1 MTLTSENP
9 NFVFSEKR
17 DLYLRPET
25 FDDSVAAEV
34 SGYKLLN
41 PRDGGT
47 LLDIGGNI
55 GAVSR
60 WWLKNGGDRVVSVE
74 PEPENAQLLRK
85 NLEEFGDRATVYE
98 AAAVNRSAPKTLN
111 LFLNNGINKGAHT
124 IRETRGRNTVE
135 VQTVPLFD
143 LIEQHNPNAVKIDI
157 EGGEFQLL
165 DEILSLPPQVTR
177 FAIEYHLNPKGHRE
191 LGRDLD
197 AQLQAP
203 ERGWTPVRGSALTS
217 SAWFVMRVY
226 HR

>member
-1 MTLTSENP
+1 MTLTSEN
-9 NFVFSEKR
+9 FIFSSKR

-34 SGYKLLN
+34 SGYKLLQ
-41 PRDGGT
+41 PSDGGT

-55 GAVSR
+55 GAVAR
-60 WWLKNGGDRVVSVE
+60 WWMKKGGDKVVSVE
-74 PEPENAQLLRK
+74 PEPENATLLRK
-85 NLEEFGDRATVYE
+85 NLEEFGDRAVVYE
-98 AAAVNRSAPKTLN
+98 AAAVNRNAPKSLN

-124 IRETRGRNTVE
+124 IRETRGRNTIE

-143 LIEQHNPNAVKIDI
+143 LIEEHNPNAVKIDI

-191 LGRDLD
+191 MGKDLD
-197 AQLQAP
+197 AQLQDP
-203 ERGWTPVRGSALTS
+203 SRGWTPVRGSALTS

>member
-1 MTLTSENP
+1 MIDTSS
-9 NFVFSEKR
+9 FVFSEKR

-25 FDDSVAAEV
+25 FDDAVAMEV
-34 SGYKLLN
+34 SGYKKLN
-41 PRDGGT
+41 PADGGT

-55 GAVSR
+55 GAVAR
-60 WWLKNGGDRVVSVE
+60 WWMKNGGDRVISVE
-74 PEPENAQLLRK
+74 PEPENAALLRK
-85 NLEEFGDRATVYE
+85 NLEEFGDRATVIE
-98 AAAVNRSAPKTLN
+98 AAAVNQTAPKTLG
-111 LFLNNGINKGAHT
+111 LYLNNGINKGAHT
-124 IRETRGRNTVE
+124 LRETRGRNSIE

-143 LIEQHNPNAVKIDI
+143 LFRTYNPHAVKIDI

-165 DEILSLPPQVTR
+165 DEILSLPADTNR

-197 AQLQAP
+197 AKLQ
-203 ERGWTPVRGSALTS
+203 EQGWRPVRGTELST

>member
-1 MTLTSENP
+1 MTLTDP
-9 NFVFSEKR
+9 NFFFSSKR

-41 PRDGGT
+41 PRAGGT
-47 LLDIGGNI
+47 LLDVGGNI

-60 WWLKNGGDRVVSVE
+60 WWMKNGGENVVAVE
-74 PEPENAQLLRK
+74 PEPENTQLLRK

-98 AAAVNRSAPKTLN
+98 AAAVNRAAPKTLN

-124 IRETRGRNTVE
+124 IRETRGRGTIE

-143 LIEQHNPNAVKIDI
+143 LIERHNPHAVKIDI
-157 EGGEFQLL
+157 EGGEFQLI

-191 LGRDLD
+191 MGRDLD
-197 AQLQAP
+197 AALQDSS
-203 ERGWTPVRGSALTS
+203 RGWAPVRGTALTS
-217 SAWFVMRVY
+217 SAWYVMRVY

>member
-1 MTLTSENP
+1 MTLTDS
-9 NFVFSEKR
+9 NFFFSSKR

-34 SGYKLLN
+34 SGYKLLK

-60 WWLKNGGDRVVSVE
+60 WWMKNGGESVVAVE
-74 PEPENAQLLRK
+74 PEPENTQLLRK

-98 AAAVNRSAPKTLN
+98 AAAVNRAAPKTLS

-124 IRETRGRNTVE
+124 IRETRGRGTIE

-143 LIEQHNPNAVKIDI
+143 LIERHNPHAVKIDI
-157 EGGEFQLL
+157 EGGEFQLI

-191 LGRDLD
+191 MGRDLD
-197 AQLQAP
+197 AALQAP
-203 ERGWTPVRGSALTS
+203 ERGWSPVRGSALTS

>member
-1 MTLTSENP
+1 MTLTDP
-9 NFVFSEKR
+9 NFFFSSKR

-41 PRDGGT
+41 PRAGGT
-47 LLDIGGNI
+47 LLDVGGNI

-60 WWLKNGGDRVVSVE
+60 WWMKNGGENVVAVE
-74 PEPENAQLLRK
+74 PEPENTQLLRK

-98 AAAVNRSAPKTLN
+98 AAAVNRAAPKTLS

-124 IRETRGRNTVE
+124 IRETRGRGTIE

-143 LIEQHNPNAVKIDI
+143 LIERHNPHAVKIDI
-157 EGGEFQLL
+157 EGGEFQLI
-165 DEILSLPPQVTR
+165 DEILSLPHQVTR

-191 LGRDLD
+191 MGRDLD
-197 AQLQAP
+197 AALQAP
-203 ERGWTPVRGSALTS
+203 ERGWSPVRGSALTS

>member
-1 MTLTSENP
+1 MTLTSEN
-9 NFVFSEKR
+9 FVFSSKR

-47 LLDIGGNI
+47 LLDVGGNI

-60 WWLKNGGDRVVSVE
+60 WWLKKGGERVISVE
-74 PEPENAQLLRK
+74 PEPENAELLRK
-85 NLEEFGDRATVYE
+85 NLEEFGDRAVVYE
-98 AAAVNRSAPKTLN
+98 AAAVNRTAPKTLN

-135 VQTVPLFD
+135 VQTVPLAD
-143 LIEQHNPNAVKIDI
+143 LISEHNPHAVKIDI
-157 EGGEFQLL
+157 EGGEFQLM
-165 DEILSLPPQVTR
+165 DEILSLPAHVTR

-191 LGRDLD
+191 MGRDLD
-197 AQLQAP
+197 AQLQDP
-203 ERGWTPVRGSALTS
+203 SRGWTPVRGTALTS
-217 SAWFVMRVY
+217 SAWYVMRVY

>member
-1 MTLTSENP
+1 MTVTE
-9 NFVFSEKR
+9 FSFSTKR

-41 PRDGGT
+41 PRAGGT

-60 WWLKNGGDRVVSVE
+60 WWLKNGGDKVVAVE
-74 PEPENAQLLRK
+74 PEPENATILRK
-85 NLEEFGDRATVYE
+85 NLEEFGDRASVYE
-98 AAAVNRSAPKTLN
+98 AAAVNRNAPKTLN

-124 IRETRGRNTVE
+124 IRETRGRGTVE
-135 VQTVPLFD
+135 VSTVQLFD
-143 LIEQHNPNAVKIDI
+143 LIEEHQPDAVKIDI
-157 EGGEFQLL
+157 EGGEFQLI
-165 DEILSLPPQVTR
+165 DEILSLPEKVTR

-197 AQLQAP
+197 ANLTAQ
-203 ERGWTPVRGSALTS
+203 GWNAVRGAELTS
-217 SAWFVMRVY
+217 SAWYVMRVY

>member
-1 MTLTSENP
+1 MTSTLNYIY
-9 NFVFSEKR
+9 SEKR
-17 DLYLRPET
+17 DLYLRPDT

-74 PEPENAQLLRK
+74 PEPDNAAILRR
-85 NLEEFGDRATVYE
+85 NVEEFGERALVLE
-98 AAAVNRSAPKTLN
+98 AAAVNRNAPKTLN
-111 LFLNNGINKGAHT
+111 LYLNNGINKGAHT
-124 IRETRGRNTVE
+124 IRETRGRDSIE
-135 VQTVPLFD
+135 VPTVPLFD
-143 LIEQHNPNAVKIDI
+143 LLEQHRPNAVKIDI
-157 EGGEFQLL
+157 EGGEFQLVE
-165 DEILSLPPQVTR
+165 EITSLPETVSR

-191 LGRDLD
+191 LGREID
-197 AQLQAP
+197 ATLQSQ
-203 ERGWTPVRGSALTS
+203 GWRPVRGTELTT

>member
-1 MTLTSENP
+1 MTATLDFTY
-9 NFVFSEKR
+9 SEKR
-17 DLYLRPET
+17 DLFLRPDT

-47 LLDIGGNI
+47 LLDVGGNI

-60 WWLKNGGDRVVSVE
+60 WWLKNGGDRVISVE
-74 PEPENAQLLRK
+74 PEPDNAAILRR
-85 NLEEFGDRATVYE
+85 NLEEFGDRAIVLE
-98 AAAVNRSAPKTLN
+98 AAAVNRNAPKTLN
-111 LFLNNGINKGAHT
+111 LYLNNGINKGAHT
-124 IRETRGRNTVE
+124 IRATRGRDSIE

-143 LIEQHNPNAVKIDI
+143 LFEEHQPNAVKIDI
-157 EGGEFQLL
+157 EGGEFQLIE
-165 DEILSLPPQVTR
+165 EITSLPETVSR

-191 LGRDLD
+191 LGREID
-197 AQLQAP
+197 ATLQAS
-203 ERGWTPVRGSALTS
+203 GWRPVRGTDLNT